1 MDLMEMNFLP
11 NSFDVVIDKGCLD
24 VVFCGENSL
33 ENAMKALKEVYKVIR
48 NKGVFI
54 MMTNTS

>member
-1 MDLMEMNFLP
+1 MEMNFLP